1 MAATM
6 DWNLLLAPVRF
17 GDSVETSQPSETRTQ
32 FQRDYDRII
41 FSSPFRRLQNKTQVF
56 PLPGSVFVHNRLTH
70 SLEVAS
76 VGRSLGN
83 NLIDIIQRQEST
95 VSTHLLEQIPTIIS
109 TACLAHDMGNPPFG
123 HSGEEAIRTYFKQNN
138 GYKEK
143 LGLSNE
149 QWADIIRYE
158 GNANALRLLTQQ
170 LVGRRP
176 GGFRLSYPVLASIV
190 KYPWE
195 SIGGEKK
202 FGFFQSEKE
211 LYNHIA
217 IKLGIPRTSANPLT
231 FSRHP
236 LVYLVEAADD
246 ISYQIMDIEDAHK
259 LGILT
264 SQEVKELFINFF
276 NPASDGQLLKKIAT
290 TLNEVTDPNEQIAF
304 LRAITIGHLV
314 KCCSICFEN
323 NYHSIMN
330 GKKVAPLIEQLDE
343 RGSSALKTIKKVAF
357 EQVYNHRTV
366 VEIELAGYQILGNLI
381 DKLCNS
387 LVDPQTSFSKKV
399 GQLIPKQYF
408 VEQNDPYQRI
418 MCILDFVSGMTDVYA
433 LEMYRTLQGISIP
446 GINR

>member
-1 MAATM
+1 
-6 DWNLLLAPVRF
+6 
-17 GDSVETSQPSETRTQ
+17 
-32 FQRDYDRII
+32 
-41 FSSPFRRLQNKTQVF
+41 
-56 PLPGSVFVHNRLTH
+56 
-70 SLEVAS
+70 
-76 VGRSLGN
+76 
-83 NLIDIIQRQEST
+83 
-95 VSTHLLEQIPTIIS
+95 
-109 TACLAHDMGNPPFG
+109 
-123 HSGEEAIRTYFKQNN
+123 
-138 GYKEK
+138 
-143 LGLSNE
+143 
-149 QWADIIRYE
+149 
-158 GNANALRLLTQQ
+158 
-170 LVGRRP
+170 
-176 GGFRLSYPVLASIV
+176 LASIV

-217 IKLGIPRTSANPLT
+217 TTLGIPSTSASPLT

-276 NPASDGQLLKKIAT
+276 NPAIDGQLLKKIDT
-290 TLNEVTDPNEQIAF
+290 TLKEVTDPNEQIAF

-314 KCCSICFEN
+314 KCCSISFEN
-323 NYHSIMN
+323 NYHAIMA

-343 RGSSALKTIKKVAF
+343 SGSNALKTIKKVAV

-387 LVDPQTSFSKKV
+387 LVDPKTSFSKKV

-418 MCILDFVSGMTDVYA
+418 MGILDFVSGMTDVYA